1 MVLQARGFSP
11 FYLKQFLRF
20 CEYIKRTT
28 ADNLFS
34 KKKKLRQEVFCQKY
48 LLSTENFNTY
58 LNPMRKRTKTEKI
71 LCFGHKA

>member
-34 KKKKLRQEVFCQKY
+34 KKKKTETGSILSEVFAFHRKFQY
-48 LLSTENFNTY
+48 LLKPHE
-58 LNPMRKRTKTEKI
+58 EKN
-71 LCFGHKA
+71 